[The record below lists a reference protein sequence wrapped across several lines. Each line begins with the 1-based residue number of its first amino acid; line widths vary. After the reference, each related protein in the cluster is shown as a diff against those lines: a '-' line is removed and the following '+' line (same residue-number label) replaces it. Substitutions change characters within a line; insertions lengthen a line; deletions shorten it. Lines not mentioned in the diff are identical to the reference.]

1 MELSRGGGCGCK
13 VSPAALRRLLGGRKA
28 VSGANG
34 SGRLLVGNSTS
45 DDCAAWQVSDDIVMV
60 GTADFFMPV
69 VNDPRDFGRI
79 AATNALSDVYAM
91 GAEPC
96 FALALA
102 AVPLGKVS
110 EETAAAILA
119 GGEEACAAVGV
130 PVAGGHTID
139 SSEPI
144 YGLSVSGTCTP
155 DELCRNDTARAGDAL
170 LLGKPLGIGILSAA
184 LRKDRL
190 DGGGMEALVGN
201 TTRPNSVGRRLALAG
216 LPSAM
221 TDVTG
226 FGALGHA
233 LEMCRGSG
241 VSARIRWDDLPLI
254 ETAAAFARQGNATGA
269 SSRNWDSYGSETS
282 VEGAEQWQRDM
293 LTDPQTSGGLLV
305 ACPPER
311 AEEALGLFRE
321 DGHADARAIG
331 EITERSGERSVVEV
345 VF

>member
-1 MELSRGGGCGCK
+1 MELCRGGGCGCK
-13 VSPAALRRLLGGRKA
+13 VSPAALRRLLGGREA
-28 VSGANG
+28 GSRANG
-34 SGRLLVGNSTS
+34 NGRLLVGNSTS
-45 DDCAAWQVSDDIVMV
+45 DDCAAWQVSDETVMV

-69 VNDPRDFGRI
+69 VDDPRDFGRI

-91 GAEPC
+91 GADPC

-110 EETAAAILA
+110 EETAAGILA

-144 YGLSVSGTCTP
+144 YGLSVSGTCSP
-155 DELCRNDTARAGDAL
+155 AELCRNDTARAGDAL

-184 LRKDRL
+184 LRKGKL
-190 DGGGMEALVGN
+190 DEGGMDALVGN
-201 TTRPNSVGRRLALAG
+201 ATRPNRVGRKLATAG

-226 FGALGHA
+226 FGVLGHV

-254 ETAAAFARQGNATGA
+254 EAAVALARQGTATGA
-269 SSRNWDSYGSETS
+269 SSRNWESYGHEAS
-282 VEGAEQWQRDM
+282 VEGSEPWQRDM

-305 ACPPER
+305 ACPDDR
-311 AEEALGLFRE
+311 AEEALGMFRQ
-321 DGHADARAIG
+321 DGHEDARAIG
-331 EITERSGERSVVEV
+331 EIVETPGDAPVVEV